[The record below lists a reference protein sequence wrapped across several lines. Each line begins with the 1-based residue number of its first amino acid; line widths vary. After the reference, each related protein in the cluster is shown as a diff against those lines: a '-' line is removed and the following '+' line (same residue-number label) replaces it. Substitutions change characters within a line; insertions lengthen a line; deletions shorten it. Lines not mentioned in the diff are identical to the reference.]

1 MTKFF
6 STSQPKQESETRLGQ
21 LDQSVYTPTPQD
33 DAVTLCGSMYPADE
47 KAFLSSRV
55 ESKKKRS
62 VRKTLGKVLD
72 VLAPEVQ
79 TGSKTTS
86 LSKIARCPWIV

>member
-6 STSQPKQESETRLGQ
+6 STSQPKQESETRFSQ
-21 LDQSVYTPTPQD
+21 LDQSVYTQTPQD
-33 DAVTLCGSMYPADE
+33 DAATLCGSTYPADE
-47 KAFLSSRV
+47 KAFLQSRL

-62 VRKTLGKVLD
+62 VRKTLGRVLD

-79 TGSKTTS
+79 TGSKKTS
-86 LSKIARCPWIV
+86 LSMIARCP